1 MEGRQRGRVQ
11 AGSSQ
16 GCERDS
22 GTPGRAGP
30 GREPTLVSRPQE
42 QQQGATRRPG
52 HLCETAQLAVFT
64 DIGRF
69 QCGPSHG
76 AEDSGSAPRL
86 PTLTHSRWPDWAL
99 AGPQPLAT

>member
-1 MEGRQRGRVQ
+1 MEGRQRGREQ

-30 GREPTLVSRPQE
+30 GREPALVSRPQE
-42 QQQGATRRPG
+42 QQQGAGRRPG

-64 DIGRF
+64 DICRF
-69 QCGPSHG
+69 
-76 AEDSGSAPRL
+76 
-86 PTLTHSRWPDWAL
+86 
-99 AGPQPLAT
+99 